1 MINLK
6 LWLHYSIFFR
16 IKYVMSD
23 SSNQLREV
31 TPTGTPRT
39 LSGSTWRPRTQ
50 SPANR
55 AEAERLADQYPEAV
69 PGINELA
76 KKSMLSYA
84 WKKKSKALIQFS
96 DSLDK
101 LDYKELLNIKREI
114 TKKDILLLQDESICD
129 LINILS
135 TENHELKKNIDTLGN
150 NVTKL
155 LQLGLEILK
164 NRGLLLKRLGGET
177 KFKKWVT
184 TTDLN
189 SAYGKVQ
196 QDILTTLYKLRE
208 DYAELT
214 DTIETLEELY
224 ITPQEAQEEE

>member
-1 MINLK
+1 
-6 LWLHYSIFFR
+6 
-16 IKYVMSD
+16 MSD
-23 SSNQLREV
+23 PSSQLREV

-55 AEAERLADQYPEAV
+55 EEAERLADQYPEAV

-129 LINILS
+129 LINI
-135 TENHELKKNIDTLGN
+135 HATLP
-150 NVTKL
+150 L
-155 LQLGLEILK
+155 LCYPHSQ
-164 NRGLLLKRLGGET
+164 
-177 KFKKWVT
+177 FV
-184 TTDLN
+184 
-189 SAYGKVQ
+189 
-196 QDILTTLYKLRE
+196 
-208 DYAELT
+208 
-214 DTIETLEELY
+214 
-224 ITPQEAQEEE
+224 